1 MLYDREVTFKDR
13 AIEFEVRK
21 KLKKMQGPIMFSET
35 INIYEL
41 EVISRGTKDL
51 EGIENLVNLERL
63 SLYSNNLNAMTLRH
77 LSGLKHLKS
86 LDLADNPS
94 IMEIPA
100 GTLDEMTELRELV
113 LDETGIYTLDEIM
126 MEKLINLEEIL
137 IEDNNIK
144 NLNFLQLFVLQKNL

>member
-63 SLYSNNLNAMTLRH
+63 SLYSNN
-77 LSGLKHLKS
+77 
-86 LDLADNPS
+86 
-94 IMEIPA
+94 
-100 GTLDEMTELRELV
+100 
-113 LDETGIYTLDEIM
+113 
-126 MEKLINLEEIL
+126 
-137 IEDNNIK
+137 
-144 NLNFLQLFVLQKNL
+144 